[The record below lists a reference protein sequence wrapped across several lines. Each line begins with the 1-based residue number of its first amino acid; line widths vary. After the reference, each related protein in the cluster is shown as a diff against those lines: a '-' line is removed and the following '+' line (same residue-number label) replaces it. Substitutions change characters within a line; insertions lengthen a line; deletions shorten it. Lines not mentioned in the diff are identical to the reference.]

1 MKRKEVYMRFIVLI
15 FLLLPMLAKAGTNDG
30 SILLHND
37 TTMIL
42 TAVIQASDGTY
53 LGQFSVQPGQ
63 QRRFTSNLS
72 PSGYVR
78 PGTYDISLTP
88 YTVTWQCPSEG
99 IFSMCT
105 DVSPGA
111 YVKAT
116 NCDGTRFCA
125 PKKDLKKEPP
135 ASTLQKLK

>member
-1 MKRKEVYMRFIVLI
+1 MKAL
-15 FLLLPMLAKAGTNDG
+15 FLFFLPFMAWGLTSDG

-42 TAVIQASDGTY
+42 TAVIQASDGTF

-63 QRRFTSNLS
+63 QKNFTTNMS
-72 PSGYVR
+72 PTSYQR
-78 PGTYDISLTP
+78 PGTPNVSITP
-88 YTVTWQCPSEG
+88 YTVIWQCPSEG

-105 DVSPGA
+105 NVSPGA

-116 NCDGTRFCA
+116 ICDGSHFCS
-125 PKKDLKKEPP
+125 PKKKIEKQAP
-135 ASTLQKLK
+135 ASRLQKVK

>member
-1 MKRKEVYMRFIVLI
+1 MYWLI
-15 FLLLPMLAKAGTNDG
+15 FLLFPFLASAGTNDG
-30 SILLHND
+30 TILLHND

-63 QRRFTSNLS
+63 QRNFTTNMS
-72 PSGYVR
+72 PTPYVH
-78 PGTYDISLTP
+78 PGTPDISLTP
-88 YTVTWQCPSEG
+88 YTVIWQCPSEG
-99 IFSMCT
+99 IFSLCN

-116 NCDGTRFCA
+116 FCPGGHFCS
-125 PKKDLKKEPP
+125 PKKQPPEAP
-135 ASTLQKLK
+135 ASTLKKVK

>member
-1 MKRKEVYMRFIVLI
+1 MKVKIL
-15 FLLLPMLAKAGTNDG
+15 FLLLFPFWLKAGTTDG
-30 SILLHND
+30 SLLLHND

-63 QRRFTSNLS
+63 QKNFTTNMF
-72 PSGYVR
+72 PTTYQR
-78 PGTYDISLTP
+78 PGSPNISITP
-88 YTVTWQCPSEG
+88 YIVVWQCPSEG

-105 DVSPGA
+105 NVSPGA

-116 NCDGTRFCA
+116 ICEGTHFCA
-125 PKKDLKKEPP
+125 PKKKIEKQPP
-135 ASTLQKLK
+135 ASRLQRVK

>member
-1 MKRKEVYMRFIVLI
+1 MRRLLL
-15 FLLLPMLAKAGTNDG
+15 FLLPLWLWAFTSDGT
-30 SILLHND
+30 ILLHND

-63 QRRFTSNLS
+63 QKNFTTNMAPTL
-72 PSGYVR
+72 YKR
-78 PGTYDISLTP
+78 PGAPNVSITP
-88 YTVTWQCPSEG
+88 YTVIWQCPSEG

-116 NCDGTRFCA
+116 ICDGSHFCS
-125 PKKDLKKEPP
+125 PKKKLERQPP
-135 ASTLQKLK
+135 ASHLQKVK

>member
-1 MKRKEVYMRFIVLI
+1 MRFGLLFFFLFP
-15 FLLLPMLAKAGTNDG
+15 FLLKASTNQG
-30 SILLHND
+30 AILLHND

-42 TAVIQASDGTY
+42 TAVIQASDGTN

-63 QRRFTSNLS
+63 QRNFTTNMS
-72 PSGYVR
+72 PTSYVH
-78 PGTYDISLTP
+78 PGSPDISLTP

-105 DVSPGA
+105 NVSPGA

-116 NCDGTRFCA
+116 ICDGTRFCS
-125 PKKDLKKEPP
+125 PKKELKKEPP
-135 ASTLQKLK
+135 ASRLQKVK